1 MHEAMPG
8 VDVRKALVVGGTGQ
22 IGRAVLGRLRQAG
35 WDVVALSR
43 DPQPD
48 EPGLTWLRGRLGESE
63 PLPQR
68 VEAVVSCG
76 PLDAFARWHAQSPI
90 EAARIVAFSST
101 SVRVKQNSPDEA
113 ERDVAQR
120 LQHAE
125 DVLMATSSARGAPA
139 TLLRPTLVYGAAR
152 DATLSRIAQLAHRV
166 RVVPLPRRATGL
178 RQPVHVDDLADAT
191 LACLAHPATAG
202 RGYDLP
208 GGEALP
214 YREMVRRVLQALEP
228 PARLLE
234 LPAPLFDLVLR
245 LAQARGMAA
254 GFGDAA
260 LDRMRRDLVF
270 DDAPARA
277 DFGYAPRPFRPTAR
291 MFPPRG

>member
-1 MHEAMPG
+1 MRH
-8 VDVRKALVVGGTGQ
+8 ALVFGGTGQ
-22 IGRAVLGRLRQAG
+22 IGEPVVDRLRAQG
-35 WDVVALSR
+35 WRVTALSR
-43 DPQPD
+43 QPVAD
-48 EPGLTWLRGRLGESE
+48 EPGLTWLQGGFDT
-63 PLPQR
+63 LPALPPR
-68 VEAVVSCG
+68 VDAILSCG
-76 PLDAFARWHAQSPI
+76 PLDRFARWYAAGGVG
-90 EAARIVAFSST
+90 AARVVAFSST

-178 RQPVHVDDLADAT
+178 RQPVHVDDLADAA
-191 LACLAHPATAG
+191 LACLAHAGTAG
-202 RGYDLP
+202 HAYDLP

-245 LAQARGMAA
+245 LAHARGMAA